1 MSMSAEIKYLTLEI
15 YTSRSMFSTMDWS
28 RDNFHFTKVDNS
40 LFKCNLGFQFSAC
53 ILLYPCTSSEN
64 KDFSGHCKWAQY
76 PCSLTV
82 TNSLK
87 GRGDLSL
94 PEELKNPVILS
105 CHLPPIPLLL
115 TRDLGSF
122 ANVTPPCRS
131 FAAAAIAGNHL
142 SFPVEQ
148 TELHLMT
155 LVSSLQP
162 SVPISFLF
170 LPLFTPHSLF

>member
-1 MSMSAEIKYLTLEI
+1 MQFRVSV
-15 YTSRSMFSTMDWS
+15 FSLY
-28 RDNFHFTKVDNS
+28 S
-40 LFKCNLGFQFSAC
+40 LVSTHIFRKQRFVRVLQMG
-53 ILLYPCTSSEN
+53 TV
-64 KDFSGHCKWAQY
+64 

-105 CHLPPIPLLL
+105 CHLRPIPLLL

-122 ANVTPPCRS
+122 ANVTAPCRS

-142 SFPVEQ
+142 SFSVEQ
-148 TELHLMT
+148 TELHLMS

-170 LPLFTPHSLF
+170 VPLFYSTLTVLTLSLLWDLF